1 MRRKLEPEAERILF
15 VSGGELEAMR
25 RSQGLSRPDLAEL
38 TGLHR
43 NTIANVE
50 RGLGDCSIL
59 AMSLMQVH
67 LRARGVTVGKEGF
80 LLCPPPAGDP
90 RYPYPHLVVPPSAM
104 IGEMGRRVRQL
115 RIERGMSIS
124 ELAEAARVHRN
135 TVWNFER
142 GLAAPSAT
150 FIHSVYSL
158 LGVQW
163 VGGSEDGLI
172 FA

>member
-1 MRRKLEPEAERILF
+1 MRRSLGPEAERILF
-15 VSGGELEAMR
+15 VSGGELETLR

-38 TGLHR
+38 TGLHK

-50 RGLGDCSIL
+50 RGIGDCSIL
-59 AMSLMQVH
+59 AMSLIQIH
-67 LRARGVTVGKEGF
+67 LRASGVDVGKEGF
-80 LLCPPPAGDP
+80 LLCPPPSGDSS
-90 RYPYPHLVVPPSAM
+90 YPYPDLVIPPSAM
-104 IGEMGRRVRQL
+104 ISEMGRHVRLL

-124 ELAEAARVHRN
+124 KLAEVACVHRN

-150 FIHSVYSL
+150 TVYSVYRR

-163 VGGSEDGLI
+163 VGGSDDGLV